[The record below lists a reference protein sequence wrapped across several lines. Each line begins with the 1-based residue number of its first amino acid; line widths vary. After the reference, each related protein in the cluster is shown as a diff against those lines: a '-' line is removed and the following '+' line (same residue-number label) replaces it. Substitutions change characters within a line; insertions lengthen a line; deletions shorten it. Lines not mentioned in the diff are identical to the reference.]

1 LLETLACITIFIV
14 SSISL
19 ALDYQ
24 EFKVNR
30 EISVTNLIIKL
41 MASFIHG
48 IFLYMTLYFVSV
60 HAVANLVAELF
71 KFADRDFY
79 SDWWSAASYKKF
91 FKKANHIVQNYT
103 NKFLY
108 CDFKRIF
115 SRGLSKTLTFFV
127 SGMFHDLAYFI
138 SLGTFV
144 PGYTICMTAYGF
156 YMAYFAKS
164 DEKSRIFF
172 YFLTITGLTSFYC
185 SFQAFNYFVHIGGS
199 NILELSF
206 VL

>member
-1 LLETLACITIFIV
+1 
-14 SSISL
+14 
-19 ALDYQ
+19 
-24 EFKVNR
+24 
-30 EISVTNLIIKL
+30 

-48 IFLYMTLYFVSV
+48 IFLYMTLYFGTV
-60 HAVANLVAELF
+60 HAVANLAAELF

-79 SDWWSAASYKKF
+79 SDWWSAASYKEF

-115 SRGLSKTLTFFV
+115 SRGLSKVLTFFV
-127 SGMFHDLAYFI
+127 SGLFHDLAFFI
-138 SLGTFV
+138 SLGSLF

-156 YMAYFAKS
+156 YMTYFAKS

-172 YFLTITGLTSFYC
+172 YFLAMTILTSFYC
-185 SFQAFNYFVHIGGS
+185 SFQALNYFVNIGGS